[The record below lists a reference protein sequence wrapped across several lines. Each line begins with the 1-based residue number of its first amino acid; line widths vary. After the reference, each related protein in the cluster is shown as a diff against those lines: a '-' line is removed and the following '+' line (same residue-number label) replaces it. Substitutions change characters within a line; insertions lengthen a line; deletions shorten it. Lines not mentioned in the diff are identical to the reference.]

1 MGAEFK
7 INMMAQLSG
16 LGEPINFIKS
26 GTDETTPTAGSYM
39 YRTIA
44 AANTAEALD
53 LGDVSTVTA
62 IVLFAVDYDIVI
74 DCDCADVGSFDADLT
89 AKAAGIPVVITY
101 PAGNVYVQG
110 ETDQT
115 PKYEFLVIGT
125 A

>member
-1 MGAEFK
+1 
-7 INMMAQLSG
+7 MMAQLSG
-16 LGEPINFIKS
+16 LGEPVNFIKS

-44 AANTAEALD
+44 GADAAEVLA

-62 IVLFAVDYDIVI
+62 IVLYAIDYDVLI
-74 DCDCADVGSFDADLT
+74 DCDYDDVAFDADLT
-89 AKAAGIPVVITY
+89 AKTAGIPVVITY
-101 PAGNVYVQG
+101 PAGTVYVQG

-115 PKYEFLVIGT
+115 PKYEYLVIGE

>member
-1 MGAEFK
+1 
-7 INMMAQLSG
+7 MAQLSG
-16 LGEPINFIKS
+16 LGEPIDFIKS
-26 GTDETTPTAGSYM
+26 GTDETEPTAGSYM

-44 AANTAEALD
+44 AANIAEALA

-62 IVLFAVDYDIVI
+62 IVLYAIDYDVII

-101 PAGNVYVQG
+101 PSGNVYVQG
-110 ETDQT
+110 EAGQT

>member
-1 MGAEFK
+1 MAAEFK
-7 INMMAQLSG
+7 VKMSAQLSG
-16 LGEPINFIKS
+16 LGEQINFIKQ

-44 AANTAEALD
+44 TANTAEALD

-62 IVLFAVDYDIVI
+62 IILYAVDYDVDI
-74 DCDCADVGSFDADLT
+74 DCDFSSSFDADLT

-101 PAGNVYVQG
+101 PAGDVYVQG

-115 PKYEFLVIGT
+115 PKFEYLVIGT
-125 A
+125 T

>member
-1 MGAEFK
+1 MSAEFK
-7 INMMAQLSG
+7 VKMMAQLSG
-16 LGEPINFIKS
+16 LGEPIDFIKL

-44 AANTAEALD
+44 AVNDEEALD

-62 IVLFAVDYDIVI
+62 IVLYAVDYDVDI
-74 DCDCADVGSFDADLT
+74 DCDYDGATFDADLT

-101 PAGNVYVQG
+101 PAGDVYVQG
-110 ETDQT
+110 ETDKT
-115 PKYEFLVIGT
+115 PKYEYLVIGT

>member
-1 MGAEFK
+1 MAAEFK
-7 INMMAQLSG
+7 VNLMAKLSG
-16 LGEPINFIKS
+16 LGQTIKYPKE
-26 GTDETTPTAGSYM
+26 GTDETTPTAGAYM

-62 IVLFAVDYDIVI
+62 IVLYAVDYDVDI
-74 DCDCADVGSFDADLT
+74 DCDWVAAFDADLT

-101 PAGNVYVQG
+101 PAGTVYVQG

-115 PKYEFLVIGT
+115 SKFEYLVVGE

>member
-1 MGAEFK
+1 MAAEFK
-7 INMMAQLSG
+7 INMMAQLAG

-26 GTDETTPTAGSYM
+26 GVDETTPTAGSYM

-44 AANTAEALD
+44 TANTAEALD

-62 IVLFAVDYDIVI
+62 IVLYAVDYDVDI
-74 DCDCADVGSFDADLT
+74 DLDWDTAFDADLT

-101 PAGNVYVQG
+101 PAGTVYVQG

-115 PKYEFLVIGT
+115 PKYEYLVIGT

>member
-1 MGAEFK
+1 MAAGFK
-7 INMMAQLSG
+7 INMMAQLAG

-62 IVLFAVDYDIVI
+62 IVLYAVDYDVDI
-74 DCDCADVGSFDADLT
+74 DLDWDTAFDADLT

-101 PAGNVYVQG
+101 PAGTVYVQG

-115 PKYEFLVIGT
+115 PKFEYLVIGE

>member
-1 MGAEFK
+1 MAAEFK
-7 INMMAQLSG
+7 IKMIAQLTG
-16 LGEPINFIKS
+16 LGEQIDFIKS

-53 LGDVSTVTA
+53 LGDVATVTA
-62 IVLFAVDYDIVI
+62 IVLYAVDYDIDI
-74 DCDCADVGSFDADLT
+74 DCDYVAAFDADLT

-101 PAGNVYVQG
+101 PAGTVYVRG

-115 PKYEFLVIGT
+115 PKFEYVIIGT
-125 A
+125 T

>member
-1 MGAEFK
+1 MAAEFK

-16 LGEPINFIKS
+16 LGEPIDFIKS

-39 YRTIA
+39 YRTMGGA
-44 AANTAEALD
+44 DAAEALD

-62 IVLFAVDYDIVI
+62 IVLYAIDYDVLI
-74 DCDCADVGSFDADLT
+74 DCDWDTAFDEDLT

-101 PAGNVYVQG
+101 PAGTVYVQG
-110 ETDQT
+110 EAGQT
-115 PKYEFLVIGT
+115 PKYEYLVIGT

>member
-1 MGAEFK
+1 MAAEFK
-7 INMMAQLSG
+7 VKMSAQLSG
-16 LGEPINFIKS
+16 LGEQINFIKQ

-44 AANTAEALD
+44 TANTAEALD

-62 IVLFAVDYDIVI
+62 IILYAVDFDVDI
-74 DCDCADVGSFDADLT
+74 DCDWVSSFDADLT

-101 PAGNVYVQG
+101 PAGTVYVQG

-115 PKYEFLVIGT
+115 PKFEYLLIGT
-125 A
+125 T